1 MNEGLKA
8 NRTENI
14 KFLFLLTLSL
24 RRIYRLFAFGRELPY
39 FVRIYRKLAWR
50 LFLFKI
56 LVDKQLGHETSYGMS
71 TILN

>member
-1 MNEGLKA
+1 MLVNEGLKA

-39 FVRIYRKLAWR
+39 FVRIYRKLAWC
-50 LFLFKI
+50 FFSI
-56 LVDKQLGHETSYGMS
+56 QNSCGQTVGS
-71 TILN
+71 